1 MSSSLIEASSFHFKP
16 LPFISSLSDPLEL
29 GEFFSSAMSEAPILD
44 LPELALEC
52 IIEKLSPACLCS
64 MACVCRSLKGKCTGD
79 HPWERH
85 MKEKWSGVIGPAAK
99 KEWELH
105 LASHGIVERLK
116 PKSWMESL
124 FFIWPLSLLNS
135 KFDAASKPVN
145 PLRIDSIM
153 SWYLALECGEYW
165 LPAQVYNREN
175 GHYGF
180 SLSCYDAQLRYDR
193 KTDTFTAR
201 YPPHGQKI
209 VKLEEGI
216 RWDRLRASPVDTPAH
231 DLYVSNCLHDLCPGD
246 HFEIQWRK
254 NKEFPYGWWYGV
266 VGHLHSCEE
275 NERRCRCHQD
285 DTIILEFKQHAP
297 GSRWRK
303 AAISR
308 NSHREK
314 GDETDGFYGG
324 IRKLQSKDEI
334 NMWRKFWP
342 SEVLE

>member
-29 GEFFSSAMSEAPILD
+29 GEFLSSAMSEAPILD

-85 MKEKWSGVIGPAAK
+85 MKEKWSGVIGPAGK

-105 LASHGIVERLK
+105 LASPGIVERLK

-165 LPAQVYNREN
+165 FPAQVYNREN

-201 YPPHGQKI
+201 LPFI
-209 VKLEEGI
+209 GI
-216 RWDRLRASPVDTPAH
+216 HHMGKRLLS
-231 DLYVSNCLHDLCPGD
+231 
-246 HFEIQWRK
+246 WRK
-254 NKEFPYGWWYGV
+254 EYTGTGCELRLSIL
-266 VGHLHSCEE
+266 LHMIFMSLIVCMTCAQE
-275 NERRCRCHQD
+275 
-285 DTIILEFKQHAP
+285 IILKSSGGKTKNSRMAGGMELWVICIHA
-297 GSRWRK
+297 K
-303 AAISR
+303 KMNVVVAATKMI
-308 NSHREK
+308 
-314 GDETDGFYGG
+314 
-324 IRKLQSKDEI
+324 
-334 NMWRKFWP
+334 P
-342 SEVLE
+342 